1 MHCAAD
7 SESLT
12 EVIVVRGLTC
22 TDDCRDRR
30 DSVAVCREVW
40 SAMSL
45 SSDRKARVPATEQR
59 SLTVGSALSQLSGN
73 PQLPTC
79 VRIMLAG
86 GPSS

>member
-7 SESLT
+7 AESLT
-12 EVIVVRGLTC
+12 EVIVVRGLTF
-22 TDDCRDRR
+22 TDDCRDRL

-45 SSDRKARVPATEQR
+45 SGDRRARVPATEQL
-59 SLTVGSALSQLSGN
+59 SVTVGSVRTRLSGN

-79 VRIMLAG
+79 VRFMLAG
-86 GPSS
+86 GPPS